1 MDDIIKTV
9 LDFMSGVKVPQ
20 RNFLLSLFTSLSCIV
35 GRANYRNLSRH
46 SGFCEHTYSRWY
58 NREFDYAMLN
68 RLLIEKELG
77 KTGEKIGAI
86 DATFL
91 KKSGKCTEGL
101 GMFWNGALSKSSRG
115 LEVSTVAVIDL
126 QSHTA
131 YGLGECPAVS

>member
-1 MDDIIKTV
+1 
-9 LDFMSGVKVPQ
+9 
-20 RNFLLSLFTSLSCIV
+20 
-35 GRANYRNLSRH
+35 
-46 SGFCEHTYSRWY
+46 
-58 NREFDYAMLN
+58 MLN

-131 YGLGECPAVS
+131 YGLDSRMTQSGDDDCEVVPIRVTPS